1 MEETREE
8 ERAEEAVAEE
18 NAARHEA
25 EREETVE
32 EIGREEAVC
41 EEEESERDLMNES
54 DENLNLE
61 EPLEFRFSCRDC
73 GAHFVERAD
82 LEKHAALAHG
92 IKICLTCRLMYS
104 EVDALAEHM
113 SVEHDECYQC
123 AKDGVKCK
131 LCQRRDDIAAQREGA
146 KKRQM
151 READRM
157 IENTRKKL
165 KVVDVGDTV
174 MLPVPDV
181 DKGKIDQN
189 QLPAIIIEVTDS
201 GMYKL
206 GTR

>member
-1 MEETREE
+1 
-8 ERAEEAVAEE
+8 
-18 NAARHEA
+18 
-25 EREETVE
+25 
-32 EIGREEAVC
+32 
-41 EEEESERDLMNES
+41 MNES

-61 EPLEFRFSCRDC
+61 EPLDFRFSCRDC

-92 IKICLTCRLMYS
+92 MKICLTCRLMYS

-123 AKDGVKCK
+123 AKNAVKCK

-165 KVVDVGDTV
+165 KVVYVRDTV

-189 QLPAIIIEVTDS
+189 QLPAIIMEVTDS

-206 GTR
+206 DTR

>member
-1 MEETREE
+1 M
-8 ERAEEAVAEE
+8 
-18 NAARHEA
+18 
-25 EREETVE
+25 
-32 EIGREEAVC
+32 
-41 EEEESERDLMNES
+41 
-54 DENLNLE
+54 
-61 EPLEFRFSCRDC
+61 
-73 GAHFVERAD
+73 
-82 LEKHAALAHG
+82 
-92 IKICLTCRLMYS
+92 KICLTCRLMYS

-165 KVVDVGDTV
+165 KVVYVRDTV

-189 QLPAIIIEVTDS
+189 QLPASIMEVTDS
-201 GMYKL
+201 GKYKL